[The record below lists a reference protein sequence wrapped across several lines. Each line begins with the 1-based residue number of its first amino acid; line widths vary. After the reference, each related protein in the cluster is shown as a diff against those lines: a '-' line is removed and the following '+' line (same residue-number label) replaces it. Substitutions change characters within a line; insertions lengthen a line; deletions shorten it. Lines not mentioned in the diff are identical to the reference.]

1 MKPRITPDDQRAYD
15 RIAALATD
23 TAVTFQGR
31 PAKFLGMTGYL
42 ITLRPKGKPI
52 MYLRAGDRR
61 IAEITT

>member
-1 MKPRITPDDQRAYD
+1 MKPRISLEDQRAYE
-15 RIAALATD
+15 RIAALGPD

-52 MYLRAGDRR
+52 TYLRAGDPR
-61 IAEITT
+61 IAEISA